1 MISNHPLFGVK
12 TRRHLLG
19 LKGTDVAKELGVQ
32 PETLMRYENGT
43 RVITFPKAL
52 TLAKILG
59 DCDPRDLRTE
69 PDTDETKRLMA
80 LKAELDASNSNA
92 IRPAPSPRSGRSK
105 SLIPP
110 TFTPVDQVEPAD
122 PIRIDRI
129 TGTVVPQQAPKP
141 QYVND
146 WVDEDGNP
154 LIID

>member
-12 TRRHLLG
+12 TRRRLLG
-19 LKGTDVAKELGVQ
+19 LKGTDVAKELGVE
-32 PETLMRYENGT
+32 PATLMRYENGT
-43 RVITFPKAL
+43 RVITFPRAL

-59 DCDPRDLRTE
+59 DCDPRDL
-69 PDTDETKRLMA
+69 
-80 LKAELDASNSNA
+80 AELDASNSNA
-92 IRPAPSPRSGRSK
+92 IRPAPSPRPGRSK

-110 TFTPVDQVEPAD
+110 TFTPLDQVEPAD
-122 PIRIDRI
+122 PIRIDRR
-129 TGTVVPQQAPKP
+129 TGTVVPQPAPKP

>member
-69 PDTDETKRLMA
+69 P
-80 LKAELDASNSNA
+80 AELDASNSNA